1 MTSRPTRPT
10 DVHPD
15 DAELFRAAIGEVA
28 RVHSDLIEPERKP
41 VRPHPRQRLL
51 DEQRVTEELLKPL
64 PELFD
69 PDAAEP
75 LRYLKQGHSPKL
87 LQKLGRGQFSVRDQI
102 DLHQMTQREAKLAIQ
117 MFLNDCVAADK
128 LCVKIIHGKGMRSKG
143 EGPVLKLLTDKLL
156 RQRGDVL
163 AYRSARYND
172 GGSGA
177 VIVLLKG
184 R

>member
-1 MTSRPTRPT
+1 MTKQSVSDQDRALFLESIG
-10 DVHPD
+10 DVQ
-15 DAELFRAAIGEVA
+15 
-28 RVHSDLIEPERKP
+28 RVHTDLTEPERKP

-51 DEQRVTEELLKPL
+51 DEKRVTEELLLPL
-64 PELFD
+64 SEQFD

-75 LRYLKQGHSPKL
+75 LRYLKNGHSPKL
-87 LQKLGRGQFSVRDQI
+87 LMKLGRGQFSVRDQI
-102 DLHQMTQREAKLAIQ
+102 DLHQMTQAEARVVIHE
-117 MFLNDCVAADK
+117 FLNACIDADL

-143 EGPVLKLLTDKLL
+143 EGPVLKMLTDRLL